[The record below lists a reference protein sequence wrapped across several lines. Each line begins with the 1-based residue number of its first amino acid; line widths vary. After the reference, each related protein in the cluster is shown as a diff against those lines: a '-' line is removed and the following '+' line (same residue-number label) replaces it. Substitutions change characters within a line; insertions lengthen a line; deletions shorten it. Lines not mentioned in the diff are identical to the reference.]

1 MLNKFPTQ
9 RSYKKHVKNVKMSNL
24 TKNVVEPF
32 WRLTDDKSL
41 LIRKPEDII

>member
-32 WRLTDDKSL
+32 WRLTDDMFL
-41 LIRKPEDII
+41 MFR